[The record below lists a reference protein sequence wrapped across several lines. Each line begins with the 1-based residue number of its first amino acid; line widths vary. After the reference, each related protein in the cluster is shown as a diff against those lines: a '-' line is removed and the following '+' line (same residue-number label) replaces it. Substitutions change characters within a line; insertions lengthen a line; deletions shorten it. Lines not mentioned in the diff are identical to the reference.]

1 MDKVKMLLIIS
12 NQQLGIGSLTGPL
25 QSSPPPSSLPFFRF
39 YIWDNTC
46 CGNVQA
52 LLDGRANWRRK
63 KKGKMEGGKKKGRKK
78 LQMSLAFASQPAMW
92 RRHTHGVLQNRQKL
106 IFQDLLNQKHF
117 CYVICVFPTF
127 SDTLWNCASLLALPR
142 LHMPPPGG
150 FSSKRTASNH
160 SPRLRRLQK
169 WPSLVSSFSP
179 PPPHSARRRS
189 RRHSFPYKNDV
200 RRKKNR
206 KKGRRKRPSLLLS
219 SPLNAP

>member
-1 MDKVKMLLIIS
+1 MLLIIS

-25 QSSPPPSSLPFFRF
+25 QSSPPPSSLPFSQPDFIFGTTLVAAMSRHF
-39 YIWDNTC
+39 WTNGQT
-46 CGNVQA
+46 
-52 LLDGRANWRRK
+52 
-63 KKGKMEGGKKKGRKK
+63 EGGRRREKWKGGK
-78 LQMSLAFASQPAMW
+78 
-92 RRHTHGVLQNRQKL
+92 RREGRSSKCLSRSPLSPQCEDGTLTGCCKIGKEW
-106 IFQDLLNQKHF
+106 IFQDLLNQIHF

-179 PPPHSARRRS
+179 PPLTARAAAAAATVS
-189 RRHSFPYKNDV
+189 HTKMM
-200 RRKKNR
+200 
-206 KKGRRKRPSLLLS
+206 
-219 SPLNAP
+219 